1 MHDVVR
7 EMALRIACLSPYNAS
22 NFIVETGTSLHD
34 LPDYNTSQW
43 MEVGR
48 MSLMGNQIQK
58 GFCSSN
64 CPELLTLFLH
74 NNDLL
79 DLSSQFFWSMPKLV
93 VLDLSRKYNLR
104 KLPDISNLTTLRY
117 LDLSHTEIKLLPSGL
132 DKLESLI
139 HLNLEFTVDLQNID
153 RITRLRKLQVLK
165 LLGSSSKY
173 SSFLGLCAILDL
185 KTLEVLTISI
195 DDDICWEILQ
205 CNSSLARCIQV
216 LSLRTFIL
224 PAIRVQVG
232 PVWYS
237 LRKLEIQGCKFS
249 EIYIDMGGNENQGSF
264 KQWIL
269 PEFL

>member
-1 MHDVVR
+1 MIEKEALIDYWIGEGLIKGRSRDFAVNDGYIIIGKLVRTFLLMNDESKGVVKMHDVVR

-93 VLDLSRKYNLR
+93 VLDLSRNYNLR

-153 RITRLRKLQVLK
+153 RITRLRKLQVL
-165 LLGSSSKY
+165 
-173 SSFLGLCAILDL
+173 
-185 KTLEVLTISI
+185 
-195 DDDICWEILQ
+195 
-205 CNSSLARCIQV
+205 
-216 LSLRTFIL
+216 
-224 PAIRVQVG
+224 
-232 PVWYS
+232 
-237 LRKLEIQGCKFS
+237 
-249 EIYIDMGGNENQGSF
+249 
-264 KQWIL
+264 
-269 PEFL
+269 